1 VESPA
6 RTRIRPATIDDLPRI
21 VEIYNHY
28 VVHTAVTF
36 DLKPVTVEDRRPWF
50 DQFAPALKPGPH
62 RLLVADEN
70 GLVQGY
76 AGTHQFRAKAAYD
89 TTAETTIYC
98 APDATGRGLGGA
110 LYSALFDAVAGEDL
124 RMLVAGI
131 TLPNEAS
138 VALHKRFGF
147 VETGVFHEVGRK
159 FDRYW
164 DVLWLER
171 PLRPA
176 T

>member
-1 VESPA
+1 MTDA
-6 RTRIRPATIDDLPRI
+6 RIRPATIDDLPRI

-28 VVHTAVTF
+28 VINTPITF
-36 DLKPVTVEDRRPWF
+36 DLEPVTVDQRRPWF
-50 DQFAPALKPGPH
+50 DQFAAPGPH
-62 RLLVADEN
+62 RLLVADK
-70 GLVQGY
+70 GGVVQGY

-98 APDATGRGLGGA
+98 APDATGRGLGVA
-110 LYSALFDAVAGEDL
+110 LYTALFAEIAGEDL
-124 RMLVAGI
+124 RMLVAGV

-159 FDRYW
+159 FERYW

-171 PLRPA
+171 PLHPA
-176 T
+176 P